1 MSKILLLDIEMAP
14 NVAHVW
20 GIWDQNIGLNQL
32 RESSYVMCYAAKWLG
47 DKKMMFDSV
56 KKSGDKKM
64 LAGIHKLL
72 DEADAVIHY
81 NGKRFDIPSLN
92 KEFLLHGMFPPA
104 PFKEI
109 DLLTVAKSRF
119 RFVSNKLDYVAQSL
133 GLGKKTE
140 HSGHELWVQC
150 MAGIPKAWKT
160 MEEYNKNDVI
170 LLEKEC
176 IMIPTAWLI
185 KEYDSK
191 GTLVWQGLLM
201 SEPTELSW
209 MRDLKNKQHN
219 LEIIPLIPD
228 EKNIKRIT
236 NVKKYDSSKF
246 VIGL

>member
-32 RESSYVMCYAAKWLG
+32 QESSYVMCYAAKWLG
-47 DKKMMFDSV
+47 DKKMIFDSV
-56 KKSGDKKM
+56 KKSGEKKM
-64 LAGIHKLL
+64 LEGIHKLL

-92 KEFLLHGMFPPA
+92 KEFLLHKMFPPS

-109 DLLTVAKSRF
+109 DLLTVAKGRF

-150 MAGIPKAWKT
+150 MAGQAKAWKT

-170 LLEKEC
+170 LLEKVYERFKPWIKNHINLSMLSDDGRVC
-176 IMIPTAWLI
+176 PNCGSKHYQKKGWRVTTASKYQRYQCQSCGTSFRDNKNVADRK
-185 KEYDSK
+185 KE
-191 GTLVWQGLLM
+191 
-201 SEPTELSW
+201 
-209 MRDLKNKQHN
+209 R
-219 LEIIPLIPD
+219 
-228 EKNIKRIT
+228 
-236 NVKKYDSSKF
+236 F
-246 VIGL
+246 VTI

>member
-20 GIWDQNIGLNQL
+20 GIWDQNIGINQL
-32 RESSYVMCYAAKWLG
+32 QESSYVMCYAAKWLG

-56 KKSGDKKM
+56 KKSSDKKM
-64 LAGIHKLL
+64 LEGIHKLL

-109 DLLTVAKSRF
+109 DLLTVAKGRF

-150 MAGIPKAWKT
+150 MAGIPKAWKK

-170 LLEKEC
+170 LLEKVYERFKPWIKNHLNNNVINGTMDC
-176 IMIPTAWLI
+176 CPTCQ
-185 KEYDSK
+185 S
-191 GTLVWQGLLM
+191 
-201 SEPTELSW
+201 
-209 MRDLKNKQHN
+209 
-219 LEIIPLIPD
+219 
-228 EKNIKRIT
+228 KNIQKRGFNIT
-236 NVKKYDSSKF
+236 TTSRYQRYQCRTCGNWFRDGTNLKPKGSQKLVN
-246 VIGL
+246 I

>member
-20 GIWDQNIGLNQL
+20 GIWDQNIGINQL

-47 DKKMMFDSV
+47 DSKMMFDSV
-56 KKSGDKKM
+56 KKSGAKKM
-64 LAGIHKLL
+64 LTGIHKLL

-92 KEFLLHGMFPPA
+92 KEFLLHNMFPPA

-109 DLLTVAKSRF
+109 DLLTVARGRF

-140 HSGHELWVQC
+140 HSGHDLWVQC
-150 MAGIPKAWKT
+150 MAGVPKAWKL

-170 LLEKEC
+170 LLEAVYERFK
-176 IMIPTAWLI
+176 PWI
-185 KEYDSK
+185 KNHLNRN
-191 GTLVWQGLLM
+191 LV
-201 SEPTELSW
+201 ENTELSCPTCNSSNFQRRGYNLTATGKYQRYQCRACGNW
-209 MRDLKNKQHN
+209 FRDNKNLK
-219 LEIIPLIPD
+219 
-228 EKNIKRIT
+228 EKGSIKVV
-236 NVKKYDSSKF
+236 NV
-246 VIGL
+246 

>member
-47 DKKMMFDSV
+47 DKKMIFDSV

-64 LAGIHKLL
+64 LEGIHKLL

-92 KEFLLHGMFPPA
+92 KEFLLHNMFPPA

-109 DLLTVAKSRF
+109 DLLTVAKGRF

-150 MAGIPKAWKT
+150 MAGIPKAWKL

-170 LLEKEC
+170 LLEKVYERFKPWIKNHLNNNVINGTMDC
-176 IMIPTAWLI
+176 CPTCQ
-185 KEYDSK
+185 SK
-191 GTLVWQGLLM
+191 NVQKRGFNITTVGRYQRYQCRDCGNWFKDGTNLKAKGSQKLV
-201 SEPTELSW
+201 
-209 MRDLKNKQHN
+209 
-219 LEIIPLIPD
+219 
-228 EKNIKRIT
+228 NI
-236 NVKKYDSSKF
+236 
-246 VIGL
+246 

>member
-92 KEFLLHGMFPPA
+92 KEFLLHNMFPPA

-109 DLLTVAKSRF
+109 DLLTVAKGRF

-150 MAGIPKAWKT
+150 MAGIPKAWKL

-170 LLEKEC
+170 LLEKVYERFKPWIRNHLNNNVINGTTDC
-176 IMIPTAWLI
+176 CPTCQ
-185 KEYDSK
+185 S
-191 GTLVWQGLLM
+191 
-201 SEPTELSW
+201 
-209 MRDLKNKQHN
+209 
-219 LEIIPLIPD
+219 
-228 EKNIKRIT
+228 KNIQKRGFNIT
-236 NVKKYDSSKF
+236 TTSRYQRYQCRDCGNWFRDGTNLKPKGSQKLVNVS
-246 VIGL
+246 

>member
-56 KKSGDKKM
+56 KKSTPKKM
-64 LAGIHKLL
+64 LEGIHKLL
-72 DEADAVIHY
+72 DESDAVIHY

-92 KEFLLHGMFPPA
+92 KEFLLHKMFPPS

-109 DLLTVAKSRF
+109 DLLTVAKGRF

-150 MAGIPKAWKT
+150 MAGVPKAWKL

-170 LLEKEC
+170 LLEAVYERFKPWIKNHINLSMLSEDGLVCPNCGGKHYQKKGWRVTTAAKYQRYICQSCGTSFRDNKNVADKKKE
-176 IMIPTAWLI
+176 
-185 KEYDSK
+185 KF
-191 GTLVWQGLLM
+191 
-201 SEPTELSW
+201 
-209 MRDLKNKQHN
+209 
-219 LEIIPLIPD
+219 
-228 EKNIKRIT
+228 IT
-236 NVKKYDSSKF
+236 
-246 VIGL
+246 I

>member
-20 GIWDQNIGLNQL
+20 GIWDQNIGINQL

-56 KKSGDKKM
+56 KKSNAKKM
-64 LAGIHKLL
+64 LQSIHTLL

-109 DLLTVAKSRF
+109 DLLTVAKGRF

-133 GLGKKTE
+133 GLGKKTAHE
-140 HSGHELWVQC
+140 GHELWIQC
-150 MAGIPKAWKT
+150 MAGVPKAWKT
-160 MEEYNKNDVI
+160 MEAYNKNDVI
-170 LLEKEC
+170 LLEKVYERFKPWIKNHLNHNIIDGTIEC
-176 IMIPTAWLI
+176 CPTCKSKNVQKRGFNITTTSKYQRYQCRDCGNWFRDNKNL
-185 KEYDSK
+185 KPK
-191 GTLVWQGLLM
+191 GTQKLV
-201 SEPTELSW
+201 
-209 MRDLKNKQHN
+209 
-219 LEIIPLIPD
+219 
-228 EKNIKRIT
+228 NI
-236 NVKKYDSSKF
+236 
-246 VIGL
+246 

>member
-47 DKKMMFDSV
+47 DKKMVFDSV
-56 KKSGDKKM
+56 KKSTPKKM
-64 LAGIHKLL
+64 LEGIHKLL

-81 NGKRFDIPSLN
+81 NGRRFDIPSLN

-150 MAGIPKAWKT
+150 MAGIPKAWKL

-170 LLEKEC
+170 LLEAVYERFKPWIRNHLNRTLIEGTDLCCPTCSSKNFQRRGYNITAAGKYQRFQCRACGNWFKDNKNLKE
-176 IMIPTAWLI
+176 
-185 KEYDSK
+185 K
-191 GTLVWQGLLM
+191 GTVKLV
-201 SEPTELSW
+201 
-209 MRDLKNKQHN
+209 
-219 LEIIPLIPD
+219 
-228 EKNIKRIT
+228 NI
-236 NVKKYDSSKF
+236 
-246 VIGL
+246 

>member
-20 GIWDQNIGLNQL
+20 GIWDQNIGINQL
-32 RESSYVMCYAAKWLG
+32 QESSYVMCYAAKWLG

-64 LAGIHKLL
+64 LQGIHKLL

-109 DLLTVAKSRF
+109 DLLTVAKGRF

-150 MAGIPKAWKT
+150 MAGIPKAWKL

-170 LLEKEC
+170 LLEKVYERFKPWIKNHLNRNLVESTDLC
-176 IMIPTAWLI
+176 CPTCASTNFQRRGFNMTAAGKYQRYQCRACGNWFRDNKNL
-185 KEYDSK
+185 KTK
-191 GTLVWQGLLM
+191 GSTKLV
-201 SEPTELSW
+201 
-209 MRDLKNKQHN
+209 
-219 LEIIPLIPD
+219 
-228 EKNIKRIT
+228 
-236 NVKKYDSSKF
+236 NV
-246 VIGL
+246 